1 MEQQLGLAVSRIR
14 PQDLKTTRLDDLDV
28 LVLPDS
34 DPLGSAYQESLGTAG
49 TERLGRWI
57 EAGGVFVG
65 IGGGAALA
73 ARPEIEWTSS
83 RPVTQP
89 QEEPSGQGRATEAG
103 AGSEEFPGVKDLPD
117 PTPGAIARAV
127 LDDHHFLTVGYGS
140 WVAVPV
146 VSRVSFTPSRHG
158 RNVATFDEAGKLR
171 LSGFMWDDTRAAMAE
186 QAYLVSEPRG
196 QGKVILFAG
205 DPAFRGYWPN
215 LHRLLLN
222 AVLLAPSL

>member
-1 MEQQLGLAVSRIR
+1 MEQRLGLTVSRIR
-14 PQDLKTTRLDDLDV
+14 PGELKTTRLNDLDV

-34 DPLGSAYQESLGTAG
+34 DPLGSAYQERLGEAG
-49 TERLGRWI
+49 TEQLGRWI

-89 QEEPSGQGRATEAG
+89 QEEPGGEGRATEA
-103 AGSEEFPGVKDLPD
+103 A
-117 PTPGAIARAV
+117 TPGAIARAV

-146 VSRVSFTPSRHG
+146 VSRVSFTPSSTG
-158 RNVATFDEAGKLR
+158 RNVATFDEAERLR
-171 LSGFMWDDTRAAMAE
+171 LSGFMWDETREAMAA
-186 QAYLVSEPRG
+186 QAYLVTERHG

-215 LHRLLLN
+215 LYRLLLN